1 MNKIEEKDL
10 AIIDQLAEKYGL
22 TRKTFCN
29 EILKMNTKTY
39 TQVRFTED
47 EYLFIKKLAL
57 EASLTLNA
65 FVNMAVREV
74 IKNIDS
80 NGADRQDMLDSIDHK
95 KKDRRVNINFNNIVM
110 AERVMNIAGEF
121 GMPFPSFVRYSV
133 LKYIKNNYDV

>member
-1 MNKIEEKDL
+1 MKIEENDL
-10 AIIDQLAEKYGL
+10 ALIDRLAEKYGL

-29 EILKMNTKTY
+29 EIIKMNIKTY

-47 EYLFIKKLAL
+47 EYLLIKKLAL
-57 EASLTLNA
+57 ETSLTLNA
-65 FVNMAVREV
+65 FVNMAVRD
-74 IKNIDS
+74 IIRNIDS
-80 NGADRQDMLDSIDHK
+80 DGADRQDMLDSIDHK